1 MILTER
7 MTDSL
12 HSLLGTFTSG
22 GFFQVARYTLVIFGT
37 GGALLYSI
45 RVSLLTKYS
54 VSYVARAVRRQWFE
68 VTWLILITN
77 AAAIL
82 LTQLFTPS
90 ASSDTSKAVAGFF
103 VGALCGSGA
112 SFLERNLWNIRLV
125 STFVLRPTNDLSF
138 AVLTRLD
145 RTASALERADNDAWQ
160 CQSGYWNLGIDPS
173 TARNRMRLIFEGSKE
188 RLVTKWGRS
197 DIYYMDARW
206 HPGNYFF
213 LLVRFYGR
221 RKLRRLLLEPPSFSG
236 LRAEWM
242 GEAARKVAG
251 KPTDRRDGY
260 TKGDPIR
267 RYDHLG

>member
-1 MILTER
+1 MVDYMQAWSAAFT
-7 MTDSL
+7 TDTLIKVAPYSL
-12 HSLLGTFTSG
+12 VVLGT
-22 GFFQVARYTLVIFGT
+22 A
-37 GGALLYSI
+37 GALIYSI
-45 RVSLLTKYS
+45 RASLLTKYS
-54 VSYVARAVRRQWFE
+54 VSHVGRAVSRHWFE

-82 LTQLFTPS
+82 LTQLFTSS
-90 ASSDTSKAVAGFF
+90 ASSGPSKAVVGFF

-112 SFLERNLWNIRLV
+112 SFVERNLWNIKLV

-145 RTASALERADNDAWQ
+145 RAAGAIERADNDAWQ
-160 CQSGYWNLGIDPS
+160 CQSGYWNLGIAPGA
-173 TARNRMRLIFEGSKE
+173 ARNRMRLIFEGSKE
-188 RLVTKWGRS
+188 RLVTRWGRS
-197 DIYYMDARW
+197 DIYFMDARW

-221 RKLRRLLLEPPSFSG
+221 RKLRRMLLKPPLFSG
-236 LRAEWM
+236 LRKDWM
-242 GEAARKVAG
+242 GEATRKVAG

-260 TKGDPIR
+260 KKGDNIR